1 MESQLNGII
10 RIATSGDHIYATGI
24 TNEMAYSAAKRGTR
38 VEPRTPDFV
47 RKKMDAGLAV
57 IAINPET
64 EEWTGFCY
72 LEVWQHKKFAANS
85 GLIVAP
91 EYRGMGI
98 STGIKIELFELCRE
112 KFPLA
117 KILSLTTSPAV
128 IHVNMELGYKIVPY
142 GTILKDKLFLN
153 GCDSWVNFTA
163 LMNTDQS
170 NSRHIAML
178 YDPET
183 IAGKKIA
190 LEHAVA

>member
-1 MESQLNGII
+1 
-10 RIATSGDHIYATGI
+10 
-24 TNEMAYSAAKRGTR
+24 MAYSAAKRGTH

-72 LEVWQHKKFAANS
+72 LEVWQHKKFVANS
-85 GLIVAP
+85 GLIVSP

-112 KFPLA
+112 KFPYA

-128 IHVNMELGYKIVPY
+128 IHVNTELGYKIVPY
-142 GTILKDKLFLN
+142 STILKDKLFLK
-153 GCDSWVNFTA
+153 GCNSWINFTD
-163 LMNTDQS
+163 LMNNDHS
-170 NSRHIAML
+170 NPHHIAML
-178 YDPET
+178 YDPKAVTEKPAFFYIRQYFLT
-183 IAGKKIA
+183 KMKSAWKKKEA
-190 LEHAVA
+190 KVTWEHLVV